1 MLALLCGAPA
11 AGHPPREAPHSIS
24 LIQPVM
30 EAPHSIS
37 LLSPRAPGRKNGLH
51 PENAHMWDKSI
62 DLLAGLERKT
72 QAPSIVCSQAQGAA
86 NAKVAILYAM
96 DIRLPPLEDFCSAS
110 QRTRFAIEGDGS
122 CRTRSEHVDALNAAS
137 EGSHVFFQTD
147 RSFGP
152 ELSNFS
158 NVVAT
163 LFTDQVGGIP
173 PGIDPVT
180 IQWWRLKHAW
190 KLLSD
195 YESTC
200 GHKYEFVIKMRTD
213 ANLIGTTT
221 LANWYGEHVQPRG
234 YNLDKT
240 AFLMSD
246 RVFATSHDG
255 MRELTNFHGDEYY
268 QGLSGTCSQCGP
280 FLSALVA
287 AQTTSFAVNVP
298 TENLK
303 SPPMCETGCFT
314 TASGTRLCPLYQRE
328 RENMQGE
335 LDKSAFWKYKKISL
349 AQTRNQQLDPSMAVP
364 YNANYSCIITTMWAS
379 HQTLASEP
387 AFVMHALRKGFKV
400 ETLSS
405 VEPGLFSTRRQG
417 LMFWRHEQ
425 SLKLWKNRLSS
436 GDNDMHDGQQ
446 AASEQENALANAED
460 DARRIEAAYS
470 AVGIDVKTGE
480 DPFDLA
486 NRLQDQQHGSAF
498 NLTEDFQEANS
509 STPGPPEGDAAED
522 VPTEDVPT
530 EDIPT
535 EDVLAE
541 DDPAEDD
548 PFALSE
554 RLYSPKRSKSERLED
569 SKLRRL
575 ERRAARKLQ
584 QKM

>member
-1 MLALLCGAPA
+1 MFALLCGAPA
-11 AGHPPREAPHSIS
+11 APPREAPHSIS
-24 LIQPVM
+24 LIQPRM
-30 EAPHSIS
+30 EAPHSIE

-62 DLLAGLERKT
+62 DLLAGLERKP
-72 QAPSIVCSQAQGAA
+72 QASPDIVCSQAEGAA
-86 NAKVAILYAM
+86 KAKVAILYAM
-96 DIRLPPLEDFCSAS
+96 DIRLPPLEDFCSAA
-110 QRTRFAIEGDGS
+110 QRARFAIEGDGS
-122 CRTRSEHVDALNAAS
+122 CRTRQEHVDALNAAS

-147 RSFGP
+147 RSFLP

-173 PGIDPVT
+173 SGIDPVN
-180 IQWWRLKHAW
+180 IQWWRLKQVW

-195 YESTC
+195 YESAC

-221 LANWYGEHVQPRG
+221 LASWYSDRVQPRG

-255 MRELTNFHGDEYY
+255 MRELTSFYGDDYY

-298 TENLK
+298 TDSLK
-303 SPPMCETGCFT
+303 HPPTCGVGCFT
-314 TASGTRLCPLYQRE
+314 TPSGTQLCPLYQRE
-328 RENMQGE
+328 RETMQGE
-335 LDKSAFWKYKKISL
+335 MDKTAFWKAKKISL
-349 AQTRNQQLDPSMAVP
+349 AQTRNQQLDPSMVVP
-364 YNANYSCIITTMWAS
+364 SGTNYSCIITTMWAS
-379 HQTLASEP
+379 KQSLASEP

-400 ETLSS
+400 ESMSS

-425 SLKLWKNRLSS
+425 SLDLWRKRLKS
-436 GDNDMHDGQQ
+436 GDNEMHEDQQ
-446 AASEQENALANAED
+446 AADESSESPVSDAED
-460 DARRIEAAYS
+460 DARRIEAAYA
-470 AVGIDVKTGE
+470 AVGMDVLNGE
-480 DPFDLA
+480 DPFALA
-486 NRLQDQQHGSAF
+486 EQVRNATEEDPPMTPLSED
-498 NLTEDFQEANS
+498 NLRGD
-509 STPGPPEGDAAED
+509 STPEPPAGDAAED
-522 VPTEDVPT
+522 DPF
-530 EDIPT
+530 
-535 EDVLAE
+535 VLA
-541 DDPAEDD
+541 
-548 PFALSE
+548 E
-554 RLYSPKRSKSERLED
+554 RLYSPRKTKAERLEE
-569 SKLRRL
+569 SRLRRL
-575 ERRAARKLQ
+575 ARREARKVALQ

>member
-1 MLALLCGAPA
+1 
-11 AGHPPREAPHSIS
+11 
-24 LIQPVM
+24 M
-30 EAPHSIS
+30 EAPHSIE
-37 LLSPRAPGRKNGLH
+37 LLSPRAPGRKNGFH

-72 QAPSIVCSQAQGAA
+72 QASPDIVCSQAEGAA
-86 NAKVAILYAM
+86 KAKVAILYAM
-96 DIRLPPLEDFCSAS
+96 DIRLPPLEDFCSAA
-110 QRTRFAIEGDGS
+110 QRARFAIEGDGS
-122 CRTRSEHVDALNAAS
+122 CRTRTEHVDALNAAS

-147 RSFGP
+147 RSFLP

-173 PGIDPVT
+173 SGIDPVN
-180 IQWWRLKHAW
+180 IQWWRLKQVW

-195 YESTC
+195 YESAC

-221 LANWYGEHVQPRG
+221 LASWYTDRVQPRG

-255 MRELTNFHGDEYY
+255 MRELASFYGDDYY

-298 TENLK
+298 TDSLK
-303 SPPMCETGCFT
+303 HPPTCGVGCFT
-314 TASGTRLCPLYQRE
+314 TPSGTQLCPLYQRE
-328 RENMQGE
+328 RETMQGE
-335 LDKSAFWKYKKISL
+335 MDKTAFWKAKKISL
-349 AQTRNQQLDPSMAVP
+349 AQTRNQQLDPSMVVP
-364 YNANYSCIITTMWAS
+364 SDTNYSCIITTMWAS
-379 HQTLASEP
+379 KQSLASEP

-400 ETLSS
+400 ESMSS

-425 SLKLWKNRLSS
+425 SLDLWRKRLKS
-436 GDNDMHDGQQ
+436 GDNEMHEDQQ
-446 AASEQENALANAED
+446 AADESESPLSDAED
-460 DARRIEAAYS
+460 DARRIEAAYA
-470 AVGIDVKTGE
+470 AVGMDILNGE
-480 DPFDLA
+480 DPFALA
-486 NRLQDQQHGSAF
+486 EQFHNATEEDPPMTPLSED
-498 NLTEDFQEANS
+498 NLRGD
-509 STPGPPEGDAAED
+509 STPEPPVGDAAED
-522 VPTEDVPT
+522 DPF
-530 EDIPT
+530 
-535 EDVLAE
+535 VLA
-541 DDPAEDD
+541 
-548 PFALSE
+548 E
-554 RLYSPKRSKSERLED
+554 RLYSPRKTKAERLEE
-569 SKLRRL
+569 SRLRRL
-575 ERRAARKLQ
+575 ARREARKVALQ

>member
-1 MLALLCGAPA
+1 
-11 AGHPPREAPHSIS
+11 
-24 LIQPVM
+24 M

-51 PENAHMWDKSI
+51 PENAHTWDKSI

-72 QAPSIVCSQAQGAA
+72 QAPNIVCSQAEGAA
-86 NAKVAILYAM
+86 KAKVAILYAM
-96 DIRLPPLEDFCSAS
+96 DIRLPPLADFCSAA
-110 QRTRFAIEGDGS
+110 QRARFAIEGDGS

-298 TENLK
+298 TESLK
-303 SPPMCETGCFT
+303 HPPTCGVGCFT
-314 TASGTRLCPLYQRE
+314 TASGTRLCPLYQQE

-335 LDKSAFWKYKKISL
+335 MDKTTFWKAKKISL
-349 AQTRNQQLDPSMAVP
+349 AQTRNQQLDPSMEVP
-364 YNANYSCIITTMWAS
+364 SDTNYSCIITTMWAS
-379 HQTLASEP
+379 KQTLASEP

-400 ETLSS
+400 ETMSS

-425 SLKLWKNRLSS
+425 SLELWRKRLKS
-436 GDNDMHDGQQ
+436 GDNEMHDDQQ
-446 AASEQENALANAED
+446 AADESESILSDAED
-460 DARRIEAAYS
+460 DARRIEAAYA
-470 AVGIDVKTGE
+470 AVGM
-480 DPFDLA
+480 
-486 NRLQDQQHGSAF
+486 
-498 NLTEDFQEANS
+498 
-509 STPGPPEGDAAED
+509 
-522 VPTEDVPT
+522 
-530 EDIPT
+530 
-535 EDVLAE
+535 DVLNG
-541 DDPAEDD
+541 DD
-548 PFALSE
+548 PFALAAQVGNATEADPAMTPLTEDNLRGDLTPEPLVGDASEEDPFALAE
-554 RLYSPKRSKSERLED
+554 RLYSPKKTKAERLED
-569 SKLRRL
+569 SKLRRQA
-575 ERRAARKLQ
+575 RREARKMQ
-584 QKM
+584 QKV

>member
-11 AGHPPREAPHSIS
+11 APPREAPHSISLLQPVMEAPHSIS

-37 LLSPRAPGRKNGLH
+37 LLSSRAPGRKNGLH
-51 PENAHMWDKSI
+51 PENAHTWDKSI

-72 QAPSIVCSQAQGAA
+72 QAPNIVCSQAEGAA
-86 NAKVAILYAM
+86 KAKVAILYAM
-96 DIRLPPLEDFCSAS
+96 DIRLPPLADFCSAA
-110 QRTRFAIEGDGS
+110 QRARFAIEGDGS

-298 TENLK
+298 TESLK
-303 SPPMCETGCFT
+303 HPPTCGVGCFT
-314 TASGTRLCPLYQRE
+314 TASGTRLCPLYQQE
-328 RENMQGE
+328 REHMQGE
-335 LDKSAFWKYKKISL
+335 MDKTTFWKAKKISL
-349 AQTRNQQLDPSMAVP
+349 AQTRNQQLDSSMEVPS
-364 YNANYSCIITTMWAS
+364 NTNYSCIITTMWAS
-379 HQTLASEP
+379 KQSLASEP

-400 ETLSS
+400 ETMSS
-405 VEPGLFSTRRQG
+405 VLPGLFSTRRQG

-425 SLKLWKNRLSS
+425 SLELWRKRLKS
-436 GDNDMHDGQQ
+436 GDNEMHDDQQ
-446 AASEQENALANAED
+446 AADESESILSDAED
-460 DARRIEAAYS
+460 DARRIEAAYA
-470 AVGIDVKTGE
+470 AVGM
-480 DPFDLA
+480 
-486 NRLQDQQHGSAF
+486 
-498 NLTEDFQEANS
+498 
-509 STPGPPEGDAAED
+509 
-522 VPTEDVPT
+522 
-530 EDIPT
+530 
-535 EDVLAE
+535 DVLNG
-541 DDPAEDD
+541 DD
-548 PFALSE
+548 PFALAEQVGNATEADPAMTPLTEDNLRGDLTPEPLVGDASEEDPFALAE
-554 RLYSPKRSKSERLED
+554 RLYSPKKTKAERLED
-569 SKLRRL
+569 SKLRRQA
-575 ERRAARKLQ
+575 RREARKMQ
-584 QKM
+584 QKV